1 MFLDKII
8 ISKREEVSRLR
19 KHGIRKPERPLA
31 LPRGFK
37 RALTNG
43 TGMAIIAEA
52 KKASPSKGIICPD
65 FDVEA
70 IAVSYAQGGAR
81 AMSVLTDEP
90 FFQGRLDYILRVR
103 EKVGLPVLRKDFI
116 IDEIQI
122 REAHAYGVDAVLLI
136 AAILSREQIED
147 YQAMAA
153 EMGMDV
159 LVEVHDEEELVKTLR
174 AGSPLIGINNRNL
187 KDFTVDLNTTYRLK
201 REIPPHIPVVSESG
215 IKDRM
220 DIEGLENA
228 GVCAALIGESLM
240 RAPDRAVALRRLLG
254 IGSDVT

>member
-8 ISKREEVSRLR
+8 ISKRDEVSRLR
-19 KHGIRKPERPLA
+19 KHGIRKPESSVDA
-31 LPRGFK
+31 PRGFK
-37 RALTNG
+37 RALTMGNG
-43 TGMAIIAEA
+43 IAIIAEA
-52 KKASPSKGIICPD
+52 KKASPSKGLICSD
-65 FDVEA
+65 FDVTA
-70 IAVSYAQGGAR
+70 IAVSYERGGAR
-81 AMSVLTDEP
+81 AMSVLTDEF
-90 FFQGRLDYILRVR
+90 FFQGRLEYILRVR
-103 EKVGLPVLRKDFI
+103 ERVGLPILRKDFI

-122 REAHAYGVDAVLLI
+122 QEAHAYGADAVLLI
-136 AAILSREQIED
+136 AAILSLEQIED

-159 LVEVHDEEELVKTLR
+159 LVEIHDEEELLKTLR

-187 KDFTVDLNTTYRLK
+187 KDFTVNLDTTYRLK
-201 REIPPHIPVVSESG
+201 REIPLHIPVVSESG
-215 IKDRM
+215 IRDRM

-254 IGSDVT
+254 ISSDD